1 VRVTIAVPA
10 SFERSTAEENDGDD
24 GDEQHVAY
32 RPRDGIYAIDV
43 WTWTDDEGRP
53 PLQVAADWIDGWWEN
68 TDFTDVR
75 GTSGSRSSRTRPRV
89 WRAAVRGC
97 VGAPGDPR
105 RRVAPRKWLPTG
117 SRAAA
122 RRFTLRL

>member
-32 RPRDGIYAIDV
+32 RSRDGIYAIDV
-43 WTWTDDEGRP
+43 RTWTDDEGRP
-53 PLQVAADWIDGWWEN
+53 PLQAAAEWIDGWREN

-75 GTSGSRSSRTRPRV
+75 GDFGESQFQDPPASMASSCTRMCWRTWRSTTPRSPEKV
-89 WRAAVRGC
+89 VTNG
-97 VGAPGDPR
+97 
-105 RRVAPRKWLPTG
+105 
-117 SRAAA
+117 
-122 RRFTLRL
+122 